1 MENHDAKPD
10 GKLTPEQEILAGQ
23 LTEDEVHEI
32 DIALLSNTNDRWRK
46 VAMVVATTM
55 MELPCRIKGIPD
67 IYYSQRIRYL
77 VDKKELIARGDLS
90 CMRYSEVRKPVENKV
105 VSMSGKNENEISEPA
120 SQSMAM
126 LKKLHEMME
135 ARDDRNAKNP
145 DFDFLPASY
154 LERCQEWAKLDFWSL
169 DEAANLLAGTD
180 PKRPKI
186 DGHTELNERIEQIS
200 QWLKFSDVKTEGKLN
215 KRYEAKGVMVWARK
229 KSVEIPE
236 ALLEAMGFSE
246 PKSSKH
252 VHGNTLKNLEK
263 REKVLGA
270 AIIALANYSAQ
281 CKDRGDVFTGTS
293 IATFLEQRP
302 ELFFEEG
309 VPPYTVRVMAGHIN
323 QYLTMK

>member
-1 MENHDAKPD
+1 
-10 GKLTPEQEILAGQ
+10 
-23 LTEDEVHEI
+23 
-32 DIALLSNTNDRWRK
+32 
-46 VAMVVATTM
+46 
-55 MELPCRIKGIPD
+55 
-67 IYYSQRIRYL
+67 
-77 VDKKELIARGDLS
+77 
-90 CMRYSEVRKPVENKV
+90 
-105 VSMSGKNENEISEPA
+105 MSGNDEKEISDPS

-126 LKKLHEMME
+126 LKKFQEMTE
-135 ARDDRNAKNP
+135 ARAERNARNP
-145 DFDFLPASY
+145 NYGYLPVSY
-154 LERCQEWAKLDFWSL
+154 PERCQEWTKLDFWSL

-186 DGHTELNERIEQIS
+186 EGHTELNERVEQIS

-229 KSVEIPE
+229 KGIEIPE
-236 ALLEAMGFSE
+236 VLLEAMGFSD
-246 PKSSKH
+246 PKASKH
-252 VHGNTLKNLEK
+252 VHGNTLKNIEK

-270 AIIALANYSAQ
+270 AIIALAHYSAQ

-323 QYLTMK
+323 HYLTKK